1 MLKAIISN
9 YKVVKS
15 KVMFSFRNQQVL
27 RFTSSL
33 STLINIILNHLKKWW
48 SDITLRTRLM
58 AMMTLMVSLLVSS
71 LTFWTLTSIQQET
84 RLIDNRFGKDLS
96 LLLAV
101 NITPILEADSYLQ
114 LQQFIE
120 HFYLSTSSI
129 RYILVFNADG
139 QIYYSIP
146 FSSETAINF
155 FSLSEYNCFR
165 SEDHY
170 FSNTPIVNTANH
182 LQGGVIDVIIPLSKE
197 KKLLGILNI
206 GINSNPTLTT
216 SSQLTRD
223 VSLAVFVSI
232 WLMVILGAAFNA
244 FTITRPIRELLNGVK
259 NIAAGD
265 FYQRINLP
273 FGGELGA
280 LIFNFNEMAE
290 RLEKYEQ
297 QNIEKLTS
305 EKAKLETL
313 VSTIADGAILL
324 DKDLR
329 VILVNRTA
337 IENFGWEGKSI
348 AGSIIIDYLPK
359 DINKQLFPILN
370 DIIRKNFLEQSACET
385 QEICI
390 KLQTNYKKTFRV
402 LLTTVL
408 DHKYSILKGIA
419 MTIQDRTQEVELNEV
434 KNQFISNVS
443 HELRTPLFNIRSF
456 LETLYEYHD
465 SLDDSQKLEFLA
477 IANKETARLTR
488 LVNDVLDLSR
498 LESDQE
504 YTLQATDLVSA
515 IEQTIRTYQL
525 SAKDKKIDLHIDI
538 EQNLQCVL
546 GNYNLILQ
554 ILANLIGNSLKFT
567 HPNGIIILRA
577 YTIDDLNT
585 ETQLTQLSTKKV
597 RVEICDNGIGISKK
611 NQERIFARFLRI
623 ENYAHTLEG
632 TGLGLSIVKNI
643 IQKHNSEIH
652 VYSELKNGSC
662 FFFDLIVTKDE

>member
-1 MLKAIISN
+1 MFSSSILTIISSIDN
-9 YKVVKS
+9 
-15 KVMFSFRNQQVL
+15 FI
-27 RFTSSL
+27 T
-33 STLINIILNHLKKWW
+33 IIVNNLKKWW
-48 SDITLRTRLM
+48 SDITLQTRLM
-58 AMMTLMVSLLVSS
+58 AMTTLMVSLLMSS
-71 LTFWTLTSIQQET
+71 LTFWTLTNIQQET
-84 RLIDNRFGKDLS
+84 RLVDNRFGKDLS

-101 NITPILEADSYLQ
+101 NITPILEGNNYLQ

-129 RYILVFNADG
+129 RYILVFNAEG

-146 FSSETAINF
+146 FSSETVVNL
-155 FSLSEYNCFR
+155 FSLSDYECLR
-165 SEDHY
+165 SEIYY
-170 FSNTPIVNTANH
+170 FSNTPIVNTPNH
-182 LQGGVIDVIIPLSKE
+182 LEGEIIDIIIPLNKE
-197 KKLLGILNI
+197 KKLLGVLNI

-223 VSLAVFVSI
+223 VSVAVFVSI

-244 FTITRPIRELLNGVK
+244 FTITKPIRELLTGVK
-259 NIAAGD
+259 NIASGD
-265 FYQRINLP
+265 FHQRISLP

-297 QNIEKLTS
+297 QNVEKLTS

-337 IENFGWEGKSI
+337 IENFGWEGKDI
-348 AGSIIIDYLPK
+348 AGSMIIDYLPE
-359 DINKQLFPILN
+359 DINQQLFPALN
-370 DIIRKNFLEQSACET
+370 DIVRKNFLEQSLCET

-390 KLQTNYKKTFRV
+390 KLQKNYKKTFRV

-408 DHKYSILKGIA
+408 DYKYSILKGIA
-419 MTIQDRTQEVELNEV
+419 ITIQDRTEEVELNEV

-465 SLDDSQKLEFLA
+465 SLDNRQKLEFLA
-477 IANKETARLTR
+477 IANKETERLTR

-504 YTLQATDLVSA
+504 YPLQSMDLVSA
-515 IEQTIRTYQL
+515 IEQTVRTYQL

-538 EQNLQCVL
+538 EENLPCIL
-546 GNYNLILQ
+546 GNYSLVLQ

-567 HPNGIIILRA
+567 HSDGIIVLRTYRINDSA
-577 YTIDDLNT
+577 SKLN
-585 ETQLTQLSTKKV
+585 STPLQIQKV
-597 RVEICDNGIGISKK
+597 RVEICDTGIGISKK

-623 ENYAHTLEG
+623 ENYVHTLEG

-652 VYSELKNGSC
+652 LYSELKNGSC
-662 FFFDLIVTKDE
+662 FFFDLIIAKDT

>member
-1 MLKAIISN
+1 MFANRQNSLGQTQAIFELASSIS
-9 YKVVKS
+9 KFIGIS
-15 KVMFSFRNQQVL
+15 L
-27 RFTSSL
+27 SSL
-33 STLINIILNHLKKWW
+33 RKWW

-58 AMMTLMVSLLVSS
+58 VMTTLVVSLLMSS

-96 LLLAV
+96 SLLAF
-101 NITPILEADSYLQ
+101 NITPILESNNYLQ

-120 HFYLSTSSI
+120 NFYLSTSSI

-146 FSSETAINF
+146 FSAETAVNL
-155 FSLSEYNCFR
+155 FSLSEYNCLR
-165 SEDHY
+165 NENYY
-170 FSNTPIVNTANH
+170 FSNTPIVSTPNH
-182 LQGGVIDVIIPLSKE
+182 LHSEIIDIIIPLIKE
-197 KKLLGILNI
+197 NRILGILNI
-206 GINSNPTLTT
+206 GINSNPIITT

-223 VSLAVFVSI
+223 VSVAVFVSI

-244 FTITRPIRELLNGVK
+244 FTITRPIRELLTGVK
-259 NIAAGD
+259 NIASGD
-265 FYQRINLP
+265 FQQRINLP

-290 RLEKYEQ
+290 RLEKYEE
-297 QNIEKLTS
+297 QNVEKLTS

-337 IENFGWEGKSI
+337 IENFGWEGTDI
-348 AGSIIIDYLPK
+348 AGSIIIDYLPEDVK
-359 DINKQLFPILN
+359 QQLFPVLN
-370 DIIRKNFLEQSACET
+370 DMVRKSFLEQSLGET

-390 KLQTNYKKTFRV
+390 KLQKNYKQTFRV

-408 DHKYSILKGIA
+408 DHKYRILTGIA
-419 MTIQDRTQEVELNEV
+419 VTIQDRTQEVELNEV

-443 HELRTPLFNIRSF
+443 HELRTPLFNIKSF
-456 LETLYEYHD
+456 LETLYDYHE
-465 SLDDSQKLEFLA
+465 SLDDSQQLEFLA
-477 IANKETARLTR
+477 IANKETERLTR

-498 LESDQE
+498 LESEQE
-504 YTLQATDLVSA
+504 YSLQATDLVSA
-515 IEQTIRTYQL
+515 IEQTVRTYQL
-525 SAKDKKIDLHIDI
+525 SAKDKKIDLYIDI
-538 EQNLQCVL
+538 ETNLPCVI
-546 GNYNLILQ
+546 GNYSLILQ

-567 HPNGIIILRA
+567 YPHGIITLRTYIINNKLDST
-577 YTIDDLNT
+577 YTVCSR
-585 ETQLTQLSTKKV
+585 QKV
-597 RVEICDNGIGISKK
+597 RVEVCDNGIGISKK
-611 NQERIFARFLRI
+611 NQKRIFTRFLRI

-643 IQKHNSEIH
+643 IHKHNSEIYL
-652 VYSELKNGSC
+652 YSELKNGSC
-662 FFFDLIVTKDE
+662 FFFDLTIANDF

>member
-1 MLKAIISN
+1 
-9 YKVVKS
+9 
-15 KVMFSFRNQQVL
+15 MFSF
-27 RFTSSL
+27 SSIL
-33 STLINIILNHLKKWW
+33 TLISYIHSFITIIFQNLKKWW
-48 SDITLRTRLM
+48 SDITLQTRLM
-58 AMMTLMVSLLVSS
+58 AMTTLMVSLLMSS
-71 LTFWTLTSIQQET
+71 LTFWTLTNIQQET

-101 NITPILEADSYLQ
+101 NITPILEAKNYLQ

-129 RYILVFNADG
+129 RYILVFNAQG

-146 FSSETAINF
+146 FSAETAINL
-155 FSLSEYNCFR
+155 FSLSEYHCLRN
-165 SEDHY
+165 ENYY
-170 FSNTPIVNTANH
+170 FSNTPIVKTPNH
-182 LQGGVIDVIIPLSKE
+182 LQEEIIDIIIPLTKE
-197 KKLLGILNI
+197 TKLLGILNI
-206 GINSNPTLTT
+206 GINSNPTITT

-223 VSLAVFVSI
+223 VSIAVFVSI

-244 FTITRPIRELLNGVK
+244 FTITKPIRELLTGVK
-259 NIAAGD
+259 NIASGD
-265 FYQRINLP
+265 FHQRINLP

-297 QNIEKLTS
+297 QNVEKLTS

-329 VILVNRTA
+329 IILVNRTA
-337 IENFGWEGKSI
+337 IENFGWEGKDI
-348 AGSIIIDYLPK
+348 AGSIIVDYLPE
-359 DINKQLFPILN
+359 DINQQLFPVLN
-370 DIIRKNFLEQSACET
+370 DIVRKNFLEQSLCET

-390 KLQTNYKKTFRV
+390 KLQKNYKKTFRV

-419 MTIQDRTQEVELNEV
+419 ITIQDRTEEVELNEV

-456 LETLYEYHD
+456 LETLYEYHE
-465 SLDDSQKLEFLA
+465 SLDNIQKLEFLA
-477 IANKETARLTR
+477 IANKETERLTR

-504 YTLQATDLVSA
+504 YPLQAIDLVSA

-525 SAKDKKIDLHIDI
+525 SAKDKKIDLYIDI
-538 EQNLQCVL
+538 EQNLPCVL

-567 HPNGIIILRA
+567 HSDGIIVLRT
-577 YTIDDLNT
+577 YRINN
-585 ETQLTQLSTKKV
+585 STGEISLPSLKIQKV
-597 RVEICDNGIGISKK
+597 RVEICDTGIGISKK

-623 ENYAHTLEG
+623 ENYVHTLEG

-652 VYSELKNGSC
+652 LYSELKNGSC
-662 FFFDLIVTKDE
+662 FFFDLIIAKDI

>member
-1 MLKAIISN
+1 MFSSSMLTIISYIDN
-9 YKVVKS
+9 
-15 KVMFSFRNQQVL
+15 FI
-27 RFTSSL
+27 T
-33 STLINIILNHLKKWW
+33 IIVNNLKKWW
-48 SDITLRTRLM
+48 SDITLQTRLM
-58 AMMTLMVSLLVSS
+58 AMTTLMVSLLMSS
-71 LTFWTLTSIQQET
+71 LTFWTLTNIQQET

-101 NITPILEADSYLQ
+101 NITPILEANNYLQ
-114 LQQFIE
+114 LQEFIE

-129 RYILVFNADG
+129 RYILVFNAEG

-146 FSSETAINF
+146 FSSETAVNL
-155 FSLSEYNCFR
+155 FSFSEYDCLR
-165 SEDHY
+165 SEIYY
-170 FSNTPIVNTANH
+170 FSNTPIVNTPNH
-182 LQGGVIDVIIPLSKE
+182 LEGEIIDIIIPLIKE
-197 KKLLGILNI
+197 KKLLGVLNI

-223 VSLAVFVSI
+223 VSVAVFISI

-244 FTITRPIRELLNGVK
+244 FTITKPIRELLTGVK
-259 NIAAGD
+259 NIASGD
-265 FYQRINLP
+265 FHQRISLP

-297 QNIEKLTS
+297 QNVEKLTS

-337 IENFGWEGKSI
+337 IEDFGWEGKDI
-348 AGSIIIDYLPK
+348 AGSMIIDYLPE
-359 DINKQLFPILN
+359 DINQQLFPVLN
-370 DIIRKNFLEQSACET
+370 DIVRKNFLEQSLCET

-390 KLQTNYKKTFRV
+390 KLQKNYKKTFRV

-408 DHKYSILKGIA
+408 DYKYSILKGIA
-419 MTIQDRTQEVELNEV
+419 ITIQDRTEEVELNEV

-465 SLDDSQKLEFLA
+465 SLDNRQKLEFLA
-477 IANKETARLTR
+477 IANKETERLTR

-504 YTLQATDLVSA
+504 YPLQSMDLVSA

-538 EQNLQCVL
+538 EENLPCIL
-546 GNYNLILQ
+546 GNYSLILQ

-567 HPNGIIILRA
+567 HSDGIIVLRTYRINDYA
-577 YTIDDLNT
+577 SKLN
-585 ETQLTQLSTKKV
+585 STPLQIQKV
-597 RVEICDNGIGISKK
+597 RVEICDTGIGISKK
-611 NQERIFARFLRI
+611 NQEKIFARFLRI
-623 ENYAHTLEG
+623 ENYVHTLEG

-652 VYSELKNGSC
+652 LYSELKNGSC
-662 FFFDLIVTKDE
+662 FFFDLIIAKDT

>member
-1 MLKAIISN
+1 
-9 YKVVKS
+9 
-15 KVMFSFRNQQVL
+15 MFS
-27 RFTSSL
+27 SSL
-33 STLINIILNHLKKWW
+33 IFTFISYIHNFTTIIFQNLKKWW
-48 SDITLRTRLM
+48 SDITLQTRLM
-58 AMMTLMVSLLVSS
+58 AMTTLVVSLLMSS
-71 LTFWTLTSIQQET
+71 LTFWTLINIQQET

-101 NITPILEADSYLQ
+101 NITPILEAKNYLQ

-129 RYILVFNADG
+129 RYILVFNAEG

-146 FSSETAINF
+146 FSSETAINL
-155 FSLSEYNCFR
+155 FSLSEYHCLSN
-165 SEDHY
+165 ENYY
-170 FSNTPIVNTANH
+170 FSNTPIVKTPNH
-182 LQGGVIDVIIPLSKE
+182 LQGEIIDIIIPLTKE

-206 GINSNPTLTT
+206 GINSNPTITT
-216 SSQLTRD
+216 SSQLIRD
-223 VSLAVFVSI
+223 VSIAVFVSI

-244 FTITRPIRELLNGVK
+244 FTITKPIRELLTGVK
-259 NIAAGD
+259 NIASGD
-265 FYQRINLP
+265 FHQRINLP

-297 QNIEKLTS
+297 QNVEKLTS

-329 VILVNRTA
+329 IILVNRTA
-337 IENFGWEGKSI
+337 IENFGWEGKDI
-348 AGSIIIDYLPK
+348 AGSIIIDYLPE
-359 DINKQLFPILN
+359 DINQQLFPVLN
-370 DIIRKNFLEQSACET
+370 DIVRKNFLEQSLCET

-390 KLQTNYKKTFRV
+390 KLQKNYKKTFRV

-419 MTIQDRTQEVELNEV
+419 ITIQDRTEEVELNEV

-456 LETLYEYHD
+456 LETLYEYHE
-465 SLDDSQKLEFLA
+465 SLDNIQKLEFLA
-477 IANKETARLTR
+477 IANKETERLTR

-504 YTLQATDLVSA
+504 YPLQGIDLVAA

-525 SAKDKKIDLHIDI
+525 SAKDKKIELYIDV
-538 EQNLQCVL
+538 EQNLPRVL
-546 GNYNLILQ
+546 GNYSLILQ

-567 HPNGIIILRA
+567 HPDGIIILRT
-577 YTIDDLNT
+577 YKIHG
-585 ETQLTQLSTKKV
+585 STAEFSLPSLKVQKV
-597 RVEICDNGIGISKK
+597 RVEICDTGIGISKK

-623 ENYAHTLEG
+623 ENYVHTLEG

-652 VYSELKNGSC
+652 LYSELKNGSC
-662 FFFDLIVTKDE
+662 FFFDLIIDQER

>member
-1 MLKAIISN
+1 MISPIHSFIVVIIKN
-9 YKVVKS
+9 
-15 KVMFSFRNQQVL
+15 
-27 RFTSSL
+27 
-33 STLINIILNHLKKWW
+33 LKKWW
-48 SDITLRTRLM
+48 SDITLQTRLM
-58 AMMTLMVSLLVSS
+58 AMTTLMVSLLMSS
-71 LTFWTLTSIQQET
+71 LTFWTLTNIQQET

-101 NITPILEADSYLQ
+101 NVTPILESENYFQ

-129 RYILVFNADG
+129 RYILVFNAEG

-146 FSSETAINF
+146 FSSETAINL
-155 FSLSEYNCFR
+155 FSLSEYHCLRN
-165 SEDHY
+165 ENYY
-170 FSNTPIVNTANH
+170 FSNTPIVNTPNH
-182 LQGGVIDVIIPLSKE
+182 LQGEIIDIIIPLTKE
-197 KKLLGILNI
+197 KKLLGVLNI

-223 VSLAVFVSI
+223 VSVAVFVSI

-244 FTITRPIRELLNGVK
+244 FTITKPIRELLTGVK
-259 NIAAGD
+259 NIASGD
-265 FYQRINLP
+265 FHQRISLP

-297 QNIEKLTS
+297 QNVEKLTS

-329 VILVNRTA
+329 ILLVNRTA
-337 IENFGWEGKSI
+337 IENFGWEGKDI
-348 AGSIIIDYLPK
+348 AGSIIIDHLPE
-359 DINKQLFPILN
+359 DINQQLFPVLN
-370 DIIRKNFLEQSACET
+370 DIIRKNFLEQSLCET

-390 KLQTNYKKTFRV
+390 KLQKNYKKTFRI

-419 MTIQDRTQEVELNEV
+419 ITIQDRTEEVELNEV

-443 HELRTPLFNIRSF
+443 HELRTPLFNIKSF

-465 SLDDSQKLEFLA
+465 SLDNKQKLEFLA
-477 IANKETARLTR
+477 IANKETERLTR

-504 YTLQATDLVSA
+504 YPLRAIDLVSA

-525 SAKDKKIDLHIDI
+525 SAKDKKIDLYIDI
-538 EQNLQCVL
+538 EQDLPCIL
-546 GNYNLILQ
+546 GNYSLILQ

-567 HPNGIIILRA
+567 HSNGIIVLRTYRINDFA
-577 YTIDDLNT
+577 AEIG
-585 ETQLTQLSTKKV
+585 LTSLKIQKV
-597 RVEICDNGIGISKK
+597 RVEICDTGIGISKK

-623 ENYAHTLEG
+623 ENYVHTLEG

-652 VYSELKNGSC
+652 LYSEMKNGSC
-662 FFFDLIVTKDE
+662 FFFDLIVAKDD

>member
-1 MLKAIISN
+1 MLTIISSIDN
-9 YKVVKS
+9 
-15 KVMFSFRNQQVL
+15 FI
-27 RFTSSL
+27 T
-33 STLINIILNHLKKWW
+33 IIVNTLKKWW
-48 SDITLRTRLM
+48 SDITLQTRLM
-58 AMMTLMVSLLVSS
+58 AMTTLMVSLLMSS
-71 LTFWTLTSIQQET
+71 LTFWTLTNIQQET
-84 RLIDNRFGKDLS
+84 RLVDNRFGKDLS

-101 NITPILEADSYLQ
+101 NITPILEGNNYLQ

-129 RYILVFNADG
+129 RYILVFNAEG

-146 FSSETAINF
+146 FSSETAVNL
-155 FSLSEYNCFR
+155 FSLSEYDCLR
-165 SEDHY
+165 SEIYY
-170 FSNTPIVNTANH
+170 FSNTPIVNTPNH
-182 LQGGVIDVIIPLSKE
+182 LEGEIIDIIIPLTKE
-197 KKLLGILNI
+197 KKLLGVLNI

-223 VSLAVFVSI
+223 VSVAVFVSI

-244 FTITRPIRELLNGVK
+244 FTITKPIRELLTGVK
-259 NIAAGD
+259 NIASGD
-265 FYQRINLP
+265 FHQRISLP

-297 QNIEKLTS
+297 QNVEKLTS

-337 IENFGWEGKSI
+337 IENFGWEGKDI
-348 AGSIIIDYLPK
+348 AGSMIIDYLPE
-359 DINKQLFPILN
+359 DINQQLFPALN
-370 DIIRKNFLEQSACET
+370 DIVRKNFLEQSLCET

-390 KLQTNYKKTFRV
+390 KLQKKYKKTFRV

-408 DHKYSILKGIA
+408 DYKYSILKGIA
-419 MTIQDRTQEVELNEV
+419 ITIQDRTEEVELNEV

-465 SLDDSQKLEFLA
+465 SLDNRQKLEFLA
-477 IANKETARLTR
+477 IANKETERLTR

-504 YTLQATDLVSA
+504 YPLQSMDLVSA
-515 IEQTIRTYQL
+515 IEQTVRTYQL

-538 EQNLQCVL
+538 EENLPCIL
-546 GNYNLILQ
+546 GNYSLVLQ

-567 HPNGIIILRA
+567 HSDGIIILRTYRINDSA
-577 YTIDDLNT
+577 SKLN
-585 ETQLTQLSTKKV
+585 STPLQIQKV
-597 RVEICDNGIGISKK
+597 RVEICDTGIGISKK
-611 NQERIFARFLRI
+611 NQEKIFARFLRI
-623 ENYAHTLEG
+623 ENYVHTLEG

-652 VYSELKNGSC
+652 LYSELKNGSC
-662 FFFDLIVTKDE
+662 FFFDLIIAKDT

>member
-1 MLKAIISN
+1 MLTIISYIDN
-9 YKVVKS
+9 
-15 KVMFSFRNQQVL
+15 FI
-27 RFTSSL
+27 T
-33 STLINIILNHLKKWW
+33 IIVNNLKKWW
-48 SDITLRTRLM
+48 SDITLQTRLM
-58 AMMTLMVSLLVSS
+58 AMTTLMVSLLMSS
-71 LTFWTLTSIQQET
+71 LTFWTLTNIQQET

-101 NITPILEADSYLQ
+101 NITPILEANNYLQ
-114 LQQFIE
+114 LQEFIE

-129 RYILVFNADG
+129 RYILVFNAEG

-146 FSSETAINF
+146 FSSETAVNL
-155 FSLSEYNCFR
+155 FSFSEYDCLR
-165 SEDHY
+165 SEIYY
-170 FSNTPIVNTANH
+170 FSNTPIVNTPNH
-182 LQGGVIDVIIPLSKE
+182 LEGEIIDIIIPLIKE
-197 KKLLGILNI
+197 KKLLGVLNI

-223 VSLAVFVSI
+223 VSVAVFISI

-244 FTITRPIRELLNGVK
+244 FTITKPIRELLTGVK
-259 NIAAGD
+259 NIASGD
-265 FYQRINLP
+265 FHQRISLP

-297 QNIEKLTS
+297 QNVEKLTS

-337 IENFGWEGKSI
+337 IEDFGWEGKDI
-348 AGSIIIDYLPK
+348 AGSMIIDYLPE
-359 DINKQLFPILN
+359 DINQQLFPVLN
-370 DIIRKNFLEQSACET
+370 DIVRKNFLEQSLCET

-390 KLQTNYKKTFRV
+390 KLQKNYKKTFRV

-408 DHKYSILKGIA
+408 DYKYSILKGIA
-419 MTIQDRTQEVELNEV
+419 ITIQDRTEEVELNEV

-465 SLDDSQKLEFLA
+465 SLDNRQKLEFLA
-477 IANKETARLTR
+477 IANKETERLTR

-504 YTLQATDLVSA
+504 YPLQSMDLVSA

-538 EQNLQCVL
+538 EENLPCIL
-546 GNYNLILQ
+546 GNYSLILQ

-567 HPNGIIILRA
+567 HSDGIIVLRTYRINDYA
-577 YTIDDLNT
+577 SKLN
-585 ETQLTQLSTKKV
+585 STPLQIQKV
-597 RVEICDNGIGISKK
+597 RVEICDTGIGISKK
-611 NQERIFARFLRI
+611 NQEKIFARFLRI
-623 ENYAHTLEG
+623 ENYVHTLEG

-652 VYSELKNGSC
+652 LYSELKNGSC
-662 FFFDLIVTKDE
+662 FFFDLIIAKDT

>member
-1 MLKAIISN
+1 
-9 YKVVKS
+9 
-15 KVMFSFRNQQVL
+15 MF
-27 RFTSSL
+27 SSL
-33 STLINIILNHLKKWW
+33 SILALISCIHSFITIIFQNLKKWW
-48 SDITLRTRLM
+48 SDITLQTRLM
-58 AMMTLMVSLLVSS
+58 AMTTLMVSLLMSS
-71 LTFWTLTSIQQET
+71 LTFWTLTNIQQET

-101 NITPILEADSYLQ
+101 NITPILEAKNYLQ

-129 RYILVFNADG
+129 RYILIFNAQG

-146 FSSETAINF
+146 FSAETAINL
-155 FSLSEYNCFR
+155 FSLSEYHCLRN
-165 SEDHY
+165 ENYY
-170 FSNTPIVNTANH
+170 FSNTPIVKTPNH
-182 LQGGVIDVIIPLSKE
+182 LQGEIIDIVIPLTKE
-197 KKLLGILNI
+197 TKLLGILNI
-206 GINSNPTLTT
+206 GINSNPTITT

-223 VSLAVFVSI
+223 VSIAVFVSI

-244 FTITRPIRELLNGVK
+244 FTITKPIRELLTGVK
-259 NIAAGD
+259 NIASGD
-265 FYQRINLP
+265 FHQRINLP

-297 QNIEKLTS
+297 QNVEKLTS

-329 VILVNRTA
+329 IILINRTA
-337 IENFGWEGKSI
+337 IENFGWEGKDI
-348 AGSIIIDYLPK
+348 AGSIIIDYLPE
-359 DINKQLFPILN
+359 DINQQLFPVLN
-370 DIIRKNFLEQSACET
+370 DIVRKNFLEQSLCET

-390 KLQTNYKKTFRV
+390 KLQKNYKKTFRV

-419 MTIQDRTQEVELNEV
+419 ITIQDRTEEVELNEV

-456 LETLYEYHD
+456 LETLYEYHE
-465 SLDDSQKLEFLA
+465 SLDNTQKLEFLA
-477 IANKETARLTR
+477 IANKETERLTR

-504 YTLQATDLVSA
+504 YPLQAIDLVSA

-525 SAKDKKIDLHIDI
+525 SAKDKKIDLYIDI
-538 EQNLQCVL
+538 EQNLPCVL

-567 HPNGIIILRA
+567 HSDGIIVLRTYKINDSTGEIILPSLK
-577 YTIDDLNT
+577 I
-585 ETQLTQLSTKKV
+585 QKV
-597 RVEICDNGIGISKK
+597 RVEICDTGIGISKK

-623 ENYAHTLEG
+623 ENYVHTLEG

-652 VYSELKNGSC
+652 LYSEIKNGSC
-662 FFFDLIVTKDE
+662 FFFDLIIAKDI

>member
-1 MLKAIISN
+1 
-9 YKVVKS
+9 
-15 KVMFSFRNQQVL
+15 MFS
-27 RFTSSL
+27 SS
-33 STLINIILNHLKKWW
+33 SILNSILYIYSFITTIFQSLKKWW
-48 SDITLRTRLM
+48 SDITLQTRLM
-58 AMMTLMVSLLVSS
+58 AMTTLMVSLLMSS
-71 LTFWTLTSIQQET
+71 LTFWTLTNIQQET

-96 LLLAV
+96 LLLSV
-101 NITPILEADSYLQ
+101 NITPILEAKNYLQ

-129 RYILVFNADG
+129 RYILVFNAEG

-146 FSSETAINF
+146 FSSDTAINL
-155 FSLSEYNCFR
+155 FSLSEYHCLRN
-165 SEDHY
+165 ENYY
-170 FSNTPIVNTANH
+170 FSNTPIVKTHNH
-182 LQGGVIDVIIPLSKE
+182 LQEEIIDIIIPLTKE

-206 GINSNPTLTT
+206 GINLNPTITT

-223 VSLAVFVSI
+223 VSIAVFVSI

-244 FTITRPIRELLNGVK
+244 FTITKPIRKLLTGVK
-259 NIAAGD
+259 NIASGD
-265 FYQRINLP
+265 FHQRINLP

-297 QNIEKLTS
+297 QNVEKLTS

-329 VILVNRTA
+329 IILVNRTA
-337 IENFGWEGKSI
+337 IENFGWEGQDI
-348 AGSIIIDYLPK
+348 AGSIIVDYLPE
-359 DINKQLFPILN
+359 DINQQLFPVLN
-370 DIIRKNFLEQSACET
+370 DIVRKNFLEQSLCET

-390 KLQTNYKKTFRV
+390 KLQKNYKKTFRV

-408 DHKYSILKGIA
+408 DHNYSILKGIA
-419 MTIQDRTQEVELNEV
+419 ITIQDRTQEVELNEV

-456 LETLYEYHD
+456 LETLYEYHE
-465 SLDDSQKLEFLA
+465 SLDDVQKLEFLA
-477 IANKETARLTR
+477 IANKETERLTR

-498 LESDQE
+498 LESEQE
-504 YTLQATDLVSA
+504 YPLQAIDLVSA

-525 SAKDKKIDLHIDI
+525 SAKDKKIDLCIDI
-538 EQNLQCVL
+538 ERNLPCVL

-567 HPNGIIILRA
+567 HSNGIIVLRT
-577 YTIDDLNT
+577 YKTDDSNNIFSLPSLKI
-585 ETQLTQLSTKKV
+585 QKV
-597 RVEICDNGIGISKK
+597 RVEICDTGIGISKK

-623 ENYAHTLEG
+623 ENYVHTLEG

-652 VYSELKNGSC
+652 LYSELKNGSC
-662 FFFDLIVTKDE
+662 FFFDLIIAKDE

>member
-1 MLKAIISN
+1 MFSSSILTIISSIDN
-9 YKVVKS
+9 
-15 KVMFSFRNQQVL
+15 FI
-27 RFTSSL
+27 T
-33 STLINIILNHLKKWW
+33 IIVNNLKKWW
-48 SDITLRTRLM
+48 SDITLQTRIM
-58 AMMTLMVSLLVSS
+58 AMTTLMVSLLMSS
-71 LTFWTLTSIQQET
+71 LPSGLKLISKQET
-84 RLIDNRFGKDLS
+84 RLVDNRFGKDLS

-101 NITPILEADSYLQ
+101 NITPILEGNNYLQ

-129 RYILVFNADG
+129 RYILVFNAEG

-146 FSSETAINF
+146 FSSETVVNL
-155 FSLSEYNCFR
+155 FSLSDYECLR
-165 SEDHY
+165 SEIYY
-170 FSNTPIVNTANH
+170 FSNTPIVNTPNH
-182 LQGGVIDVIIPLSKE
+182 LEGEIIDIIIPLNKE
-197 KKLLGILNI
+197 KKLLGVLNI

-223 VSLAVFVSI
+223 VSVAVFVSI

-244 FTITRPIRELLNGVK
+244 FTITKPIRELLTGVK
-259 NIAAGD
+259 NIASGD
-265 FYQRINLP
+265 FHQRISLP

-297 QNIEKLTS
+297 QNVEKLTS

-337 IENFGWEGKSI
+337 IENFGWEGKDI
-348 AGSIIIDYLPK
+348 AGSMIIDYLPE
-359 DINKQLFPILN
+359 DINQQLFPALN
-370 DIIRKNFLEQSACET
+370 DIVRKNFLEQSLCET

-390 KLQTNYKKTFRV
+390 KLQKNYKKTFRV

-408 DHKYSILKGIA
+408 DYKYSILKGIA
-419 MTIQDRTQEVELNEV
+419 ITIQDRTEEVELNEV

-465 SLDDSQKLEFLA
+465 SLDNRQKLEFLA
-477 IANKETARLTR
+477 IANKETERLTR

-504 YTLQATDLVSA
+504 YPLQSMDLVSA
-515 IEQTIRTYQL
+515 IEQTVRTYQL

-538 EQNLQCVL
+538 EENLPCIL
-546 GNYNLILQ
+546 GNYSLVLQ

-567 HPNGIIILRA
+567 HSDGIIVLRTYRINDSA
-577 YTIDDLNT
+577 SKLN
-585 ETQLTQLSTKKV
+585 STPLQIQKV
-597 RVEICDNGIGISKK
+597 RVEICDTGIGISKK

-623 ENYAHTLEG
+623 ENYVHTLEG

-652 VYSELKNGSC
+652 LYSELKNGSC
-662 FFFDLIVTKDE
+662 FFFDLIIAKDT

>member
-1 MLKAIISN
+1 
-9 YKVVKS
+9 
-15 KVMFSFRNQQVL
+15 
-27 RFTSSL
+27 
-33 STLINIILNHLKKWW
+33 
-48 SDITLRTRLM
+48 M
-58 AMMTLMVSLLVSS
+58 AMTTLMVSLLMSS
-71 LTFWTLTSIQQET
+71 LTFWTLTNIQQET

-101 NITPILEADSYLQ
+101 NITPILEDNNYLQ

-129 RYILVFNADG
+129 RYILVFNAEG

-146 FSSETAINF
+146 FSSETAVNL
-155 FSLSEYNCFR
+155 FSLREYHCLRN
-165 SEDHY
+165 DNYY
-170 FSNTPIVNTANH
+170 FSNTPIVNTPNH
-182 LQGGVIDVIIPLSKE
+182 FRGEIVDIIIPLNKE
-197 KKLLGILNI
+197 KKLLGVINI

-216 SSQLTRD
+216 SSRLTRD
-223 VSLAVFVSI
+223 ISIAVFVSI

-244 FTITRPIRELLNGVK
+244 FTITKPIRELLNGVK
-259 NIAAGD
+259 NIASGD
-265 FYQRINLP
+265 FQQRINLP

-297 QNIEKLTS
+297 HNIEKLTS

-324 DKDLR
+324 DKGLR

-337 IENFGWEGKSI
+337 IDNFGWEGKDI
-348 AGSIIIDYLPK
+348 AGSIITDYLPE
-359 DINKQLFPILN
+359 DINQQLFPVLN
-370 DIIRKNFLEQSACET
+370 DIVRQNFLEQSLCET

-390 KLQTNYKKTFRV
+390 KLQKNYKKTYRV

-408 DHKYSILKGIA
+408 DYKYSILKGIA
-419 MTIQDRTQEVELNEV
+419 ITIQDRTEEVELNEI

-456 LETLYEYHD
+456 LETLYEYHE
-465 SLDDSQKLEFLA
+465 SLDNIQKLEFLA
-477 IANKETARLTR
+477 IANKETERLTR

-504 YTLQATDLVSA
+504 YPLQSMDLVSA

-525 SAKDKKIDLHIDI
+525 SAKDKKIDLYIDI
-538 EQNLQCVL
+538 EKDLPCIL
-546 GNYNLILQ
+546 GNYSLILQ

-567 HPNGIIILRA
+567 HSGGIIVLRTYKIDESAPQMSSA
-577 YTIDDLNT
+577 YLQTD
-585 ETQLTQLSTKKV
+585 KV
-597 RVEICDNGIGISKK
+597 RVEICDTGIGISKK
-611 NQERIFARFLRI
+611 NQERIFARFLRV
-623 ENYAHTLEG
+623 ENYVHTLEG

-652 VYSELKNGSC
+652 LYSELKNGSC
-662 FFFDLIVTKDE
+662 FFFDLIIAKDT

>member
-1 MLKAIISN
+1 MPKPTIFKNQLVENKR
-9 YKVVKS
+9 
-15 KVMFSFRNQQVL
+15 MFSF
-27 RFTSSL
+27 SSIL
-33 STLINIILNHLKKWW
+33 TLISYIHSFITIIFQNLKKWW
-48 SDITLRTRLM
+48 SDITLQTRLM
-58 AMMTLMVSLLVSS
+58 AMTTLMVSLLMSS
-71 LTFWTLTSIQQET
+71 LTFWTLTNIQQET

-101 NITPILEADSYLQ
+101 NITPILEAKNYLQ

-129 RYILVFNADG
+129 RYILVFNAQG

-146 FSSETAINF
+146 FSAETAINL
-155 FSLSEYNCFR
+155 FSLSEYHCLRN
-165 SEDHY
+165 ENYY
-170 FSNTPIVNTANH
+170 FSNTPIVKTPNH
-182 LQGGVIDVIIPLSKE
+182 LQEEIIDIIIPLTKE
-197 KKLLGILNI
+197 TKLLGILNI
-206 GINSNPTLTT
+206 GINSNPTITT

-223 VSLAVFVSI
+223 VSIAVFVSI

-244 FTITRPIRELLNGVK
+244 FTITKPIRELLTGVK
-259 NIAAGD
+259 NIASGD
-265 FYQRINLP
+265 FHQRINLP

-297 QNIEKLTS
+297 QNVEKLTS

-329 VILVNRTA
+329 IILVNRTA
-337 IENFGWEGKSI
+337 IENFGWEGKDI
-348 AGSIIIDYLPK
+348 AGSIIVDYLPE
-359 DINKQLFPILN
+359 DINQQLFPVLN
-370 DIIRKNFLEQSACET
+370 DIVRKNFLEQSLCET

-390 KLQTNYKKTFRV
+390 KLQKNYKKTFRV

-419 MTIQDRTQEVELNEV
+419 ITIQDRTEEVELNEV

-456 LETLYEYHD
+456 LETLYEYHE
-465 SLDDSQKLEFLA
+465 SLDNIQKLEFLA
-477 IANKETARLTR
+477 IANKETERLTR

-504 YTLQATDLVSA
+504 YPLQAIDLVSA

-525 SAKDKKIDLHIDI
+525 SAKDKKIDLYIDI
-538 EQNLQCVL
+538 EQNLPCVL

-567 HPNGIIILRA
+567 HSDGIIVLRT
-577 YTIDDLNT
+577 YRINN
-585 ETQLTQLSTKKV
+585 STGEISLPSLKIQKV
-597 RVEICDNGIGISKK
+597 RVEICDTGIGISKK

-623 ENYAHTLEG
+623 ENYVHTLEG

-652 VYSELKNGSC
+652 LYSELKNGSC
-662 FFFDLIVTKDE
+662 FFFDLIIAKDI

>member
-1 MLKAIISN
+1 MPKLTIFKNQLVENKKMFSSSILTIISSIDN
-9 YKVVKS
+9 
-15 KVMFSFRNQQVL
+15 FI
-27 RFTSSL
+27 T
-33 STLINIILNHLKKWW
+33 IIVNNLKKWW
-48 SDITLRTRLM
+48 SDITLQTRLM
-58 AMMTLMVSLLVSS
+58 AMTTLMVSLLMSS
-71 LTFWTLTSIQQET
+71 LTFWTLTNIQQET
-84 RLIDNRFGKDLS
+84 RLVDNRFGKDLS

-101 NITPILEADSYLQ
+101 NITPILEGNNYLQ

-129 RYILVFNADG
+129 RYILVFNAEG

-146 FSSETAINF
+146 FSSETVVNL
-155 FSLSEYNCFR
+155 FSLSDYECLR
-165 SEDHY
+165 SEIYY
-170 FSNTPIVNTANH
+170 FSNTPIVNTPNH
-182 LQGGVIDVIIPLSKE
+182 LEGEIIDIIIPLNKE
-197 KKLLGILNI
+197 KKLLGVLNI

-223 VSLAVFVSI
+223 VSVAVFVSI

-244 FTITRPIRELLNGVK
+244 FTITKPIRELLTGVK
-259 NIAAGD
+259 NIASGD
-265 FYQRINLP
+265 FHQRISLP

-297 QNIEKLTS
+297 QNVEKLTS

-337 IENFGWEGKSI
+337 IENFGWEGKDI
-348 AGSIIIDYLPK
+348 AGSMIIDYLPE
-359 DINKQLFPILN
+359 DINQQLFPALN
-370 DIIRKNFLEQSACET
+370 DIVRKNFLEQSLCET

-390 KLQTNYKKTFRV
+390 KLQKNYKKTFRV

-408 DHKYSILKGIA
+408 DYKYSILKGIA
-419 MTIQDRTQEVELNEV
+419 ITIQDRTEEVELNEV

-465 SLDDSQKLEFLA
+465 SLDNRQKLEFLA
-477 IANKETARLTR
+477 IANKETERLTR

-504 YTLQATDLVSA
+504 YPLQSMDLVSA
-515 IEQTIRTYQL
+515 IEQTVRTYQL

-538 EQNLQCVL
+538 EEYLPCIL
-546 GNYNLILQ
+546 GNYSLVLQ

-567 HPNGIIILRA
+567 HSDGIIVLRTYRINDSA
-577 YTIDDLNT
+577 SKLN
-585 ETQLTQLSTKKV
+585 STPLQIQKV
-597 RVEICDNGIGISKK
+597 RVEICDTGIGISKK

-623 ENYAHTLEG
+623 ENYVHTLEG

-652 VYSELKNGSC
+652 LYSELKNGSC
-662 FFFDLIVTKDE
+662 FFFDLIIAKDT

>member
-1 MLKAIISN
+1 
-9 YKVVKS
+9 
-15 KVMFSFRNQQVL
+15 MFS
-27 RFTSSL
+27 SSIL
-33 STLINIILNHLKKWW
+33 ALISSIHSLITIIVKNLKKWW
-48 SDITLRTRLM
+48 SDITLQTRLM
-58 AMMTLMVSLLVSS
+58 AMTTLMVSLLMSS
-71 LTFWTLTSIQQET
+71 LTFWTLTNIQQET

-101 NITPILEADSYLQ
+101 NITPILEAKNYLQ

-129 RYILVFNADG
+129 RYILVFNAEG

-146 FSSETAINF
+146 FSSETAINL
-155 FSLSEYNCFR
+155 FSLSEYHCLRN
-165 SEDHY
+165 DKYY
-170 FSNTPIVNTANH
+170 FSNTPIVNSPRH
-182 LQGGVIDVIIPLSKE
+182 LQGEIIDIIIPLTKE
-197 KKLLGILNI
+197 KKSLGVLNI

-223 VSLAVFVSI
+223 VSVAVFVSI
-232 WLMVILGAAFNA
+232 WLMVILGAAFNT
-244 FTITRPIRELLNGVK
+244 FTITKPIRELLTGVK
-259 NIAAGD
+259 NIASGD
-265 FYQRINLP
+265 FHQRISLP
-273 FGGELGA
+273 FSGELGA

-297 QNIEKLTS
+297 QNVEKLTS

-337 IENFGWEGKSI
+337 IENFGWEGKDI
-348 AGSIIIDYLPK
+348 AGSIIIDYLPE
-359 DINKQLFPILN
+359 DINQQLFPVLN
-370 DIIRKNFLEQSACET
+370 DIVRKNFLEQSLCET

-390 KLQTNYKKTFRV
+390 KLQKNYKKTFRV

-419 MTIQDRTQEVELNEV
+419 ITIQDRTEEVELNEV

-465 SLDDSQKLEFLA
+465 SLDNMQKLEFLA
-477 IANKETARLTR
+477 IANKETERLTR

-504 YTLQATDLVSA
+504 YPLQAIDLVSA
-515 IEQTIRTYQL
+515 VEQTIRTYQL
-525 SAKDKKIDLHIDI
+525 SAKDKKIDLYIDI
-538 EQNLQCVL
+538 EEKLPCIL
-546 GNYNLILQ
+546 GNYSLILQ

-567 HPNGIIILRA
+567 HSDGIIVLRA
-577 YTIDDLNT
+577 YRITDSPAELNLPSL
-585 ETQLTQLSTKKV
+585 EVQKV
-597 RVEICDNGIGISKK
+597 RVEICDTGIGISKK

-623 ENYAHTLEG
+623 ENYVHTLEG

-652 VYSELKNGSC
+652 LYSELKNGSC
-662 FFFDLIVTKDE
+662 FFFDLIVAKED

>member
-1 MLKAIISN
+1 MK
-9 YKVVKS
+9 
-15 KVMFSFRNQQVL
+15 MFSSQTQRILIFI
-27 RFTSSL
+27 SSL
-33 STLINIILNHLKKWW
+33 SIFITSILDNFKKWW
-48 SDITLRTRLM
+48 SDITLQTRLM
-58 AMMTLMVSLLVSS
+58 AMTTLMVSLLMSS

-101 NITPILEADSYLQ
+101 NITPILEVDNYLQ
-114 LQQFIE
+114 LQQFVE

-129 RYILVFNADG
+129 RYILIFNADG

-146 FSSETAINF
+146 FSSETAINL
-155 FSLSEYNCFR
+155 FSLSEYNCLR
-165 SEDHY
+165 NENYY
-170 FSNTPIVNTANH
+170 FSNTPIVNTPNH
-182 LQGGVIDVIIPLSKE
+182 LQGGLIDVIIPLSKE
-197 KKLLGILNI
+197 RKLLGILNI

-223 VSLAVFVSI
+223 VSIAVFVSI

-244 FTITRPIRELLNGVK
+244 FTITKPIRELLTGVK
-259 NIAAGD
+259 NIASGD
-265 FYQRINLP
+265 FHQRINLP

-280 LIFNFNEMAE
+280 LIFSFNEMAE

-297 QNIEKLTS
+297 QNVEKLTS

-337 IENFGWEGKSI
+337 IENFGWEGKDI
-348 AGSIIIDYLPK
+348 AGSIIIDYLPE
-359 DINKQLFPILN
+359 DINKQLFPVLN
-370 DIIRKNFLEQSACET
+370 DIVRKNFLEQSICET
-385 QEICI
+385 QKICI
-390 KLQTNYKKTFRV
+390 KLQKNYKKTFRV

-408 DHKYSILKGIA
+408 DHRYSILKGIA

-477 IANKETARLTR
+477 IANKETERLTR

-504 YTLQATDLVSA
+504 YSLQATDLVSA
-515 IEQTIRTYQL
+515 IEQTTRTYQL
-525 SAKDKKIDLHIDI
+525 SAKDKKIDLYIDI
-538 EQNLQCVL
+538 EKNLPCVL
-546 GNYNLILQ
+546 GNYSLILQ

-567 HPNGIIILRA
+567 HANGVIVLRTYIINN
-577 YTIDDLNT
+577 LNSKN
-585 ETQLTQLSTKKV
+585 ELTSLDAQKV

-611 NQERIFARFLRI
+611 NQERIFTRFLRI

-643 IQKHNSEIH
+643 IQKHNSEIYL
-652 VYSELKNGSC
+652 YSELKNGSC
-662 FFFDLIVTKDE
+662 FFFDLMVAKNK